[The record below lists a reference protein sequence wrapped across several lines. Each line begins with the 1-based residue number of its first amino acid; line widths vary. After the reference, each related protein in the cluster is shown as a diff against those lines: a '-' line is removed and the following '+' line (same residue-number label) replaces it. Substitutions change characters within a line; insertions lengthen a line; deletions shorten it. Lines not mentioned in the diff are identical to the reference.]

1 MCQVSQ
7 TPDSKIGAEEQKAL
21 FYCYAVAKD
30 KIVLFHL
37 EDQFPL
43 LERHEGTF
51 LQTS

>member
-7 TPDSKIGAEEQKAL
+7 TPGSKIGAEERL

-30 KIVLFHL
+30 KIVLLHL
-37 EDQFPL
+37 EVRFAL
-43 LERHEGTF
+43 LEGHEGTF